1 MDRSPRA
8 QSADTAAPV
17 VFRAAAKIYHRP
29 GFFRTREFRGVEGL
43 NLSVSSGEAFGLLGL
58 NGSGKTTTFKLILG
72 LIRPTHGEAS
82 IFSQKPGSLGVC
94 ARVGYLPE
102 LPCFPPFAT
111 AEECLRFYGRLS
123 GIAPTVLEQKVTDT
137 LVDVGLAAAR
147 KTRVKEM
154 SKGMVQR
161 LGLAQAILHDP
172 DLLVLDEPSSG
183 LDPLAI
189 KDMRDLL
196 ASLRDKGKT
205 LLISSHG
212 ISEVEK
218 ICDRVGI
225 MKEGRLI
232 RLLNQEDWRNSPG
245 GLEGLFVETVR
256 P

>member
-1 MDRSPRA
+1 MKHGSGVDSGGK
-8 QSADTAAPV
+8 AAPV
-17 VFRAAAKIYHRP
+17 VLRAVTKIYRRP
-29 GFFRTREFRGVEGL
+29 GFIRSRESRGVEGL
-43 NLSVSSGEAFGLLGL
+43 NLEIFPGEAFGLLGL

-72 LIRPTHGEAS
+72 LIRPTHGDAAV
-82 IFSQKPGSLGVC
+82 FMKTPGSLGVC

-102 LPCFPPFAT
+102 LPCFPAFAT
-111 AEECLRFYGRLS
+111 TEECLRFYGLLS
-123 GIAPTVLEQKVTDT
+123 GLASGALEQKITDT

-147 KTRVKEM
+147 KTRIKEM

-161 LGLAQAILHDP
+161 LGLAQAILHEP
-172 DLLVLDEPSSG
+172 DLLILDEPSSG

-189 KDMRDLL
+189 KDIRDLL
-196 ASLRDKGKT
+196 AGLRDQGKT

-218 ICDRVGI
+218 LCDRVGI

-232 RLLNQEDWRNSPG
+232 RLLEQKDWRNSPG